1 LIRKGDKEVRT
12 MKPERIAA
20 TTVALTAVDIV
31 RKVSSGQT
39 PSMSQLFFLV
49 LGYLLLSAYLV
60 WIQGEMRLG
69 FPGLAAVLWLNLFM
83 VGSFSNMVEG
93 YFFTSVFESDA
104 VFILGALAMIFFS
117 GIQAGLAAIILERGE
132 KTLREC
138 LVEYLAET
146 DAFGWFK
153 RILIGTLSYF
163 PVYFFFGMLV
173 SPFVIPYYSDPSL
186 GLIVPP
192 FTVIIPV
199 EILRGFLYVATLIPI
214 AASLGADRRTSAV
227 AFAGML
233 FIVGAFIPLLGDQGL
248 PPQIIPYHL
257 AEIFADSVVYGYVL
271 ARVLTKKKN

>member
-1 LIRKGDKEVRT
+1 MKT
-12 MKPERIAA
+12 MKLKRIAA
-20 TTVALTAVDIV
+20 MTVGLAAVDLV
-31 RKVSSGQT
+31 RKLSSGQSL
-39 PSMSQLFFLV
+39 SMSQLFFLG
-49 LGYLLLSAYLV
+49 LGYLFLSIYLV
-60 WIQGEMRLG
+60 WVQGEMRLG
-69 FPGLAAVLWLNLFM
+69 FPELASVLWLNLFI
-83 VGSFSNMVEG
+83 VGSLSNMIEG
-93 YFFTSVFESDA
+93 YFFTSVFESDT
-104 VFILGALAMIFFS
+104 VFVMGALAMLFFS
-117 GIQAGLAAIILERGE
+117 GVQAGLASIILERGE
-132 KTLREC
+132 NGLRGS
-138 LVEYLAET
+138 LAGYFAKRN
-146 DAFGWFK
+146 AFGWFK

-199 EILRGFLYVATLIPI
+199 EILRGFLYVATLLPI
-214 AASLGADRRTSAV
+214 AASLGANRRTTAI

-257 AEIFADSVVYGYVL
+257 AEIFADSAVYGYVL